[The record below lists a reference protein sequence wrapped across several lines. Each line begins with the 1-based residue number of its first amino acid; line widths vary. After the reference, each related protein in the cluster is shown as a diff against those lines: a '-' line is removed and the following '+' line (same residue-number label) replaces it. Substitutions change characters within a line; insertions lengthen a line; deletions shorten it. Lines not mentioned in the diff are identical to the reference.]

1 VLKEQQLHRKESSN
15 EGFNEGGSSPGSS
28 PVSSSES
35 LTIGDSDN
43 GYDSDDGS
51 EKEWEDWMADLERQP
66 RALGAKKMLEKNRRG
81 SDYDD
86 PGYDGRFLFVTA
98 LRELQEERRA
108 LEPSGVVTTKAFS
121 TAGSQSSIQTHV
133 TSEFYSSTVRST
145 TGSRT
150 SSMNVADLS
159 KTMTRSRT
167 SILRNPKSGRSQPS
181 VAEESLQ

>member
-1 VLKEQQLHRKESSN
+1 MAMIVMMGVKRSGRIGWLIWRGNLGLWEPKRCWRKTDV
-15 EGFNEGGSSPGSS
+15 G
-28 PVSSSES
+28 
-35 LTIGDSDN
+35 LI
-43 GYDSDDGS
+43 
-51 EKEWEDWMADLERQP
+51 M
-66 RALGAKKMLEKNRRG
+66 M
-81 SDYDD
+81 

-108 LEPSGVVTTKAFS
+108 LEPSGVVTTNLGFLHRRL
-121 TAGSQSSIQTHV
+121 QSSIQTHV

-150 SSMNVADLS
+150 SSINVADLS